1 MKFRFKHLRLT
12 RRAKYFW
19 LRLGFTI
26 FVLAIG
32 YGELHTTPPPD
43 TGSLETVAITSPA
56 GQVLSQLPVKGRAP
70 KTGYSREQFSDG
82 WDPVETCD
90 VRNLVLARDM
100 KSVTLVANTCK
111 VASGIL
117 NDPYTGKTI
126 YFERGKNTSD
136 DVQIDHVV
144 ALSDAWQK
152 GAQALTSETRHAFA
166 NDLLNLLSVDGNAN
180 QQKADGDAATWLPKN
195 KSYRCSYVARQI
207 AVKYKYSLWVTVS
220 EQLAMSRVLEKC
232 PDQTIPV

>member
-1 MKFRFKHLRLT
+1 MRFKPKHLRVT
-12 RRAKYFW
+12 GRAKYFW

-32 YGELHTTPPPD
+32 YGELRTTPPPE
-43 TGSLETVAITSPA
+43 TSLLEPVAITSPA

-70 KTGYSREQFSDG
+70 KTGYSREQFSSG
-82 WDPVETCD
+82 WDSVETCD

-100 KSVTLVANTCK
+100 TDITLVTNTCK

-117 NDPYTGKTI
+117 KDPYTDNTI
-126 YFERGKNTSD
+126 YFERGQNTS

-152 GAQALTSETRHAFA
+152 GAQALNPETRHAFA
-166 NDLLNLLSVDGNAN
+166 NDLLNLLSVDGSAN

-207 AVKYKYSLWVTVS
+207 AVKYKYSLWVTES
-220 EQLAMSRVLEKC
+220 EKLAMSRVLEKC
-232 PDQTIPV
+232 PNQTIPF